1 MPRRGGEVLVGVV
14 TDRRR
19 INSGEADPEALALWR
34 DKKFRLFVYAV
45 TGAYSGILIR
55 CIYRYGII
63 CLRVDGGESC

>member
-1 MPRRGGEVLVGVV
+1 MF
-14 TDRRR
+14 R

-55 CIYRYGII
+55 CIYRYGIM
-63 CLRVDGGESC
+63 SQS